1 MRADRHHTIA
11 QQRREHRSGL
21 SLLEILVSAAILA
34 GSVTAIMQVLNV
46 GHHSRLSAVLD
57 GDAVLRCRSVM
68 GELQAGVRPLSSS
81 GDKAFEDDASW
92 VWSSTVSDQGST
104 SLLQVDVTVKHVVA
118 GDRSNASWTLR
129 RYIRDPQIFLDAGGG
144 GL

>member
-1 MRADRHHTIA
+1 MRTGHRHTGVLRY
-11 QQRREHRSGL
+11 RRHRAGL

-34 GSVTAIMQVLNV
+34 ASVTAIMQVLNV
-46 GHHSRLSAVLD
+46 GHQSQLSAVLD
-57 GDAVLRCRSVM
+57 GDAVLRCRSIM
-68 GELQAGVRPLSSS
+68 GELQAGVRPLVSS
-81 GDKAFEDDASW
+81 GDESFEDDAAW
-92 VWSSTVSDQGST
+92 VWSATISDQGSS
-104 SLLQVDVTVKHVVA
+104 SLLQVDVTVRHVIA